1 MDVLV
6 VALIILGSTIF
17 FIGILLLIFIQGI
30 YKKKKKR
37 ENSKYNRSTMGGDVA
52 PNKWIERGFYYNTS
66 SKSENEVS
74 QNPKNHSLPTEYK

>member
-1 MDVLV
+1 MDYV
-6 VALIILGSTIF
+6 LIILGSIFF
-17 FIGILLLIFIQGI
+17 FIGILLFLLLILIQGI

-37 ENSKYNRSTMGGDVA
+37 ENSKYNRSAMGENVA